1 MFNGEVEFTCQFFQ
15 DCFLMVPV
23 LGLDIAKYKFH
34 SLVIVPNPTKK
45 KPNRVW
51 ASVHNTRT

>member
-45 KPNRVW
+45 KPNRV
-51 ASVHNTRT
+51 